1 MATQTA
7 NIILQ
12 TSPRGV
18 YNTYVVTN
26 ALQLYAGMLVG
37 TLAAGTLDLWPG
49 GDVAT
54 SKFVGVVEF
63 DVLGNTGAS
72 PQVRARVDVSGRT
85 LLGVPVAGASTIAN
99 VNDLVYS
106 TTSNASADLTVTP
119 NTNVKAIGWIKSF
132 NSATSFDV
140 ELFTPSEYLGQ

>member
-7 NIILQ
+7 NIILPSS
-12 TSPRGV
+12 TRGV
-18 YNTYVVTN
+18 YGTYVVTN

-63 DVLGNTGAS
+63 DVLGNTGVT
-72 PQVRARVDVSGRT
+72 PNVRARVDESGKI
-85 LLGVPVAGASTIAN
+85 LLGVPVANASTIAN
-99 VNDLVYS
+99 VNDLVYCA
-106 TTSNASADLTVTP
+106 TSNASADLTTTA
-119 NTNVKAIGWIKSF
+119 NTNVKAVGWIKSF

-140 ELFTPSEYLGQ
+140 QLFTPSEYLGQ